1 MNGDTSFLINSNE
14 KLKNIM
20 KNLKTYEGFFDFFK
34 SKPSADDEIALE
46 YIARLKK
53 VKGISPYKIT
63 YDPINREGNN
73 FEIDKWIVDF
83 EDTPIKLW
91 SVISLRGNGF
101 DEQSQDLLIS
111 KKLARY
117 SDKEF
122 YGLNVI
128 CEGEPENCKANPKIL
143 KELVEL
149 VKSVYE
155 NDKEARRIEKIKV
168 NINKAADLI
177 EDENVKES
185 LIEEE
190 PEVQE
195 IRDICLELND
205 IGFRTKSDEIAK
217 KKNLILIKV
226 TIDDFRKGYRS
237 PFNIN
242 DIKETL
248 ERIQDFMTDKGYIVG
263 IYIPEK
269 SHNNRMQR
277 VRFFNGNIIRFG
289 DADDGSQIDYPITWC
304 EMLISTSTN
313 WFGKTIKSN

>member
-1 MNGDTSFLINSNE
+1 
-14 KLKNIM
+14 M